1 MIQVSIEAMEQIAQA
16 EKLAQEKQQEAAV
29 KAKQIVAD
37 AGREGRLFLE
47 QKRKS
52 AEEQAKA
59 AMVRAEQEAEVR
71 AKKILEETFV
81 ACDEIRKKAEKRLET
96 AAAGIVKRIVSN

>member
-16 EKLAQEKQQEAAV
+16 EKLAQEKQLEAAAR
-29 KAKQIVAD
+29 AKQMVAD
-37 AGREGRLFLE
+37 ARREGRLFLE

-59 AMVRAEQEAEVR
+59 AMVRAEQDAVLR
-71 AKKILEETFV
+71 TQKILDETHA
-81 ACDEIRKKAEKRLET
+81 ACNDLRRKAETKLET
-96 AAAGIVKRIVSN
+96 AAAGIVKRIVSS